1 MQHPTASAVTDN
13 SFFTAESAEDAEK
26 GASKWPSLLFT
37 ANKIFASSR
46 LRYKPS
52 VMYIYFDGSSGH
64 SILARKLNILKCGR
78 IREATMKKT
87 KDKITSMLN
96 AITSSGSG
104 SSEGPEEPM
113 KDRPKTEPG
122 RRGAESATSRFKSL
136 RERFQQHMAA
146 AAYAEAGEFEAAA
159 ELTEP
164 AVTSKTVLLVIQGE
178 SPSPEPFAYALNLC
192 KRTNAELDLLQ
203 VIEQSRERDDY
214 ELLSHKMIEGSRNI
228 VSLVRQLEE
237 EDIPFKVTIRLGDVS
252 QKLFN
257 YARRHKDV
265 AMVIFDSPSI
275 KKGSEMSQTWSRL
288 LENISHQLSIPLITV
303 EQKEG
308 MPLPARG

>member
-1 MQHPTASAVTDN
+1 MTDN
-13 SFFTAESAEDAEK
+13 SFFAAESAEDADK
-26 GASKWPSLLFT
+26 GASKWPSVLFT
-37 ANKIFASSR
+37 AKEIFASSR
-46 LRYKPS
+46 LLYKPS

-64 SILARKLNILKCGR
+64 KVLARKLNILECGR

-87 KDKITSMLN
+87 KDRITSMLN

-104 SSEGPEEPM
+104 SNEGPGEPT
-113 KDRPKTEPG
+113 KDRPKSEP
-122 RRGAESATSRFKSL
+122 RKTGASSEAKSATSRLKSL
-136 RERFQQHMAA
+136 SERFQQHMAA

-228 VSLVRQLEE
+228 VTLVRQLEE

-265 AMVIFDSPSI
+265 AMVIFDSPSLR
-275 KKGSEMSQTWSRL
+275 KGSEMSQTWSRL

>member
-1 MQHPTASAVTDN
+1 
-13 SFFTAESAEDAEK
+13 
-26 GASKWPSLLFT
+26 
-37 ANKIFASSR
+37 
-46 LRYKPS
+46 
-52 VMYIYFDGSSGH
+52 
-64 SILARKLNILKCGR
+64 
-78 IREATMKKT
+78 MKKT
-87 KDKITSMLN
+87 KDRITSMLN

-104 SSEGPEEPM
+104 GSEGTGEPM
-113 KDRPKTEPG
+113 KVRAKSEPHETEASG
-122 RRGAESATSRFKSL
+122 QAKSATSRFKSL

-164 AVTSKTVLLVIQGE
+164 AVTSKTVLLVIEGE

-203 VIEQSRERDDY
+203 VIEQSRERENY

-228 VSLVRQLEE
+228 VALVRQLEG

-265 AMVIFDSPSI
+265 AMVIFDSPSLR
-275 KKGSEMSQTWSRL
+275 KGSEMSQTWSRL

-308 MPLPARG
+308 MPLPVRG